1 MGARSSARLAGRGL
15 RPPRTPLHLS
25 IPAPNILHGEELRV
39 LYHHVNRILRD
50 AQVCLDLSAHSFLF
64 IHASNRGH
72 ISSRKPW
79 ARAFFFTGP
88 FRAPPRLPALPGR
101 QSRAGSLSLSEKCA
115 TCPAWPGRRP
125 RRGTSLRATGSARLG
140 VDWNFQSGSPHQSQI
155 SSTSHW
161 KASVRFSPS
170 LPAREVTARNSS
182 PRNLR
187 RKVLSSPEV
196 FPSKTHR

>member
-1 MGARSSARLAGRGL
+1 MGKNYVYFIIMSTGFSGTRRSVWTCLPILFCLFMLRIADTLAQESPGL
-15 RPPRTPLHLS
+15 GLS
-25 IPAPNILHGEELRV
+25 FLPG
-39 LYHHVNRILRD
+39 
-50 AQVCLDLSAHSFLF
+50 LSALPP
-64 IHASNRGH
+64 G
-72 ISSRKPW
+72 SRHC
-79 ARAFFFTGP
+79 RAGTAGP
-88 FRAPPRLPALPGR
+88 AEPGR
-101 QSRAGSLSLSEKCA
+101 QSRAGSLSLTEKCA

-187 RKVLSSPEV
+187 REVLSSPEV